1 MSYLVDTNFLLRLAQ
16 STSPLQQDARNA
28 YSMLRLQ
35 GEVLTIVPQNIVEF
49 WVVATRPV
57 NVNGLGLSI
66 DLVSQELSQMK
77 QLFVLQP
84 DTPEI
89 LTIWEQ
95 LVVTYQV
102 MGKQAHDTRL
112 VAAMTVHQITHL
124 LTFNTDDFK
133 RFTEITAIDPRSIP
147 V

>member
-1 MSYLVDTNFLLRLAQ
+1 
-16 STSPLQQDARNA
+16 
-28 YSMLRLQ
+28 
-35 GEVLTIVPQNIVEF
+35 
-49 WVVATRPV
+49 
-57 NVNGLGLSI
+57 
-66 DLVSQELSQMK
+66 
-77 QLFVLQP
+77 
-84 DTPEI
+84 
-89 LTIWEQ
+89 
-95 LVVTYQV
+95 